1 MQTVRPTIVAISGFS
16 SNTGKT
22 TLMCELLRALPG
34 WEAIKLT
41 RGHYRSCGK
50 EPDTCCVSDLLS
62 AEPSVRSG
70 REGNYAPGKDT
81 GRYWDAGAANVH
93 WVIATDEQVES
104 GIKQALERV
113 RAPAVLIEGN
123 SFLDYVE
130 ADFAL
135 VCARAEGG
143 TIKTSARQ
151 VLLKA
156 SGVYVSTMDGDGES
170 ALARFSTWRT
180 GLAVDLEMN
189 GLPVYTRDDL
199 PQLVE
204 MLRTLRPATGSPAE
218 TCSQEGRLAP
228 ALILATALPHLM
240 KNATTAASDFTAA

>member
-1 MQTVRPTIVAISGFS
+1 MKVMRPKVVAVSGFS

-50 EPDTCCVSDLLS
+50 DPHTCCVSDLLG

-70 REGNYAPGKDT
+70 REGNYEAGKDT

-93 WVIATDEQVES
+93 WVIATDEQVEP
-104 GIKQALERV
+104 GIQEALSRV
-113 RAPAVLIEGN
+113 RSPGVLIEGN
-123 SFLDYVE
+123 SFLDYVA

-143 TIKTSARQ
+143 TIKTSARKA
-151 VLLKA
+151 LHKA
-156 SGVYVSTMDGDGES
+156 SGIYVSTISDDDQT
-170 ALARFSTWRT
+170 ARAKFASWCKE
-180 GLAVDLEMN
+180 LAVDLEPH

-199 PQLVE
+199 PRLIELMQLPHAVQE
-204 MLRTLRPATGSPAE
+204 LPNA
-218 TCSQEGRLAP
+218 CSQEGQRSVTQTVSLRER
-228 ALILATALPHLM
+228 
-240 KNATTAASDFTAA
+240 